1 MIDETAPV
9 LHRAAHI
16 GSRSGAGPEPEMIA
30 EAQGGAPVSAAT
42 GESYR

>member
-16 GSRSGAGPEPEMIA
+16 GSRSGAGPQA
-30 EAQGGAPVSAAT
+30 YAAT
-42 GESYR
+42 GEAYR